1 MQTKT
6 VIQMRID
13 NLYISDQPKLSTQSS
28 SMSSVHQAGNQ
39 QRTQQDRDSYNKN
52 AASAQVIDAEHV
64 DLYSPDSK
72 TLQQEHQD
80 IYSTLEPEMVSPT
93 QEPKTN
99 QNINSIVNKYQ
110 TKPVDVPHPGTYLN
124 IFA

>member
-1 MQTKT
+1 
-6 VIQMRID
+6 MRID
-13 NLYISDQPKLSTQSS
+13 NSHISDQPKLSATSS
-28 SMSSVHQAGNQ
+28 SAASVNQAGKQLRSQ
-39 QRTQQDRDSYNKN
+39 QAKDSYNKN
-52 AASAQVIDAEHV
+52 AASAQIIDAEYV

-80 IYSTLEPEMVSPT
+80 IYSTLEPEMVSPA

-110 TKPVDVPHPGTYLN
+110 MKAVDVPHPGTYLN